1 MSNNLKNLCREYLLK
16 NLECNNP
23 IEKFLFN

>member
-16 NLECNNP
+16 NLECNNL
-23 IEKFLFN
+23 IEKFLFK